1 MMNKQAKEVI
11 TNKLMQLREELNT
24 KIIHNKWNMKILVDE
39 QTSLK
44 RQRVEYTK
52 LLRVINGTTKEK

>member
-1 MMNKQAKEVI
+1 MNKQAKEVI

-52 LLRVINGTTKEK
+52 LLRIINGTTKEK

>member
-1 MMNKQAKEVI
+1 MNKQAKEAI
-11 TNKLMQLREELNT
+11 TKKLTDLRQEINV
-24 KIIHNKWNMKILVDE
+24 KISHNKWNMKKLVDE

-52 LLRVINGTTKEK
+52 LLRVINGNVKEK

>member
-1 MMNKQAKEVI
+1 MNKQAKEVI

>member
-1 MMNKQAKEVI
+1 MNKQAKEAI
-11 TNKLMQLREELNT
+11 TKKLTDLRQEINV
-24 KIIHNKWNMKILVDE
+24 KINHNKWNMKKLVDE

-52 LLRVINGTTKEK
+52 LLRVINGNVKEK